1 MFPKC
6 RTSDSKLL
14 FVKSDTAQTSASVC
28 APFVRFIHHTNR
40 SRDSG
45 AAPCRSLREILMLLL
60 QTSFS
65 LWNDQTSIPQLR
77 LLPFQSTDSLQ
88 KSCFATVQQSTLPP
102 APILQNHLRSTSSLR
117 RSALFSDVSSLL
129 YRFESCCENF
139 IFAEVKSA
147 FFWKLTDSRKER
159 AFCWGQYRLKFCK
172 DWWHHPVEP
181 SLNITWICYR
191 LTRCSYRHQNTAL

>member
-117 RSALFSDVSSLL
+117 RSALFLMFLHCCTGLSRVVRTSYSQKWSQH
-129 YRFESCCENF
+129 FSESWQT
-139 IFAEVKSA
+139 AEKKELSA
-147 FFWKLTDSRKER
+147 EDNTD
-159 AFCWGQYRLKFCK
+159 
-172 DWWHHPVEP
+172 
-181 SLNITWICYR
+181 LNSAKTGGIT
-191 LTRCSYRHQNTAL
+191 L